1 MDADAL
7 INPDLISV
15 RFMEFVL
22 VLVMY
27 DQDEAALL
35 FVYRQWFQ
43 NFDLV
48 RDEQFSGNMEDY
60 RKYVN

>member
-1 MDADAL
+1 
-7 INPDLISV
+7 
-15 RFMEFVL
+15 MEFVL